1 MVLIKILRPETAQAL
16 SDRAVI
22 AMAVGIGL
30 ASLLLVLFTVRA
42 LLGAGHV
49 WLAALVALPLGAGLG
64 RHAVDTVRY
73 CRPAWFK

>member
-1 MVLIKILRPETAQAL
+1 MVLIKILRPETVQAL

-30 ASLLLVLFTVRA
+30 ASLLLVLFSVHA

-49 WLAALVALPLGAGLG
+49 WLAALVVLPLGSGLG
-64 RHAVDTVRY
+64 RYAVDTVRY
-73 CRPAWFK
+73 CRPTWFK